1 MRAPTGDDRRDP
13 KKSERE
19 RGAPL
24 FRDEINK
31 RKKKVHAHFVGQAP
45 ERSDCRFRVGEIL
58 KEKNVGENAGGVQVD
73 EKELTVAKVANGE
86 TEQFDEYNNQNAQWI
101 DTKNAAN
108 DERREQRSTGSAGS
122 LAFERKQQNQTGV
135 NKKDQDAEMADRHQ
149 IEVAVQGGGVLEVEQ
164 EVKKNNEENGAG
176 SQEVQ
181 VCAFRSGVQR

>member
-1 MRAPTGDDRRDP
+1 M
-13 KKSERE
+13 
-19 RGAPL
+19 
-24 FRDEINK
+24 
-31 RKKKVHAHFVGQAP
+31 
-45 ERSDCRFRVGEIL
+45 GEIL

-86 TEQFDEYNNQNAQWI
+86 TKQFDEYNNQNAQWI

-108 DERREQRSTGSAGS
+108 DERREQRSTGSPGF

-135 NKKDQDAEMADRHQ
+135 NKKDQDAEMAEGHQ
-149 IEVAVQGGGVLEVEQ
+149 IEVAAQGRGVLEVKQ